1 MLTSCVWIKK
11 AVHVHGHDYVQVH
24 VHVKVCGLCYRV
36 GLAAKLNEMECDVII
51 DAWASLL
58 LIDRG
63 RGRGHGR
70 GRGRHSIW
78 PGCKTQC

>member
-11 AVHVHGHDYVQVH
+11 AVHVHDYVHVH

-51 DAWASLL
+51 DACACLL
-58 LIDRG
+58 LIVDVVVDG
-63 RGRGHGR
+63 IQFGH
-70 GRGRHSIW
+70 IVK
-78 PGCKTQC
+78 PNADFLCLD